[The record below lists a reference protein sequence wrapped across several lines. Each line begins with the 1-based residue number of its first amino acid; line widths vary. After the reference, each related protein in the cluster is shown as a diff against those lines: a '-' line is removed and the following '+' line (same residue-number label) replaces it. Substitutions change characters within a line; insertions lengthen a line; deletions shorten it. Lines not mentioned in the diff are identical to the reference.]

1 MQLHNMRGVSC
12 DKIAGPLLQ
21 FVMILVSLSVLLQ
34 SNKYDFYPLF
44 DTELRSDM
52 HTIVCYAVVSL
63 VVIKNTYYR
72 YNIDLIFSHVQQ
84 KVLSL
89 FYL

>member
-12 DKIAGPLLQ
+12 DKIAGPLLR

-34 SNKYDFYPLF
+34 SNKYRYDFYPLF

-52 HTIVCYAVVSL
+52 HTIVCYAVVS
-63 VVIKNTYYR
+63 
-72 YNIDLIFSHVQQ
+72 
-84 KVLSL
+84 
-89 FYL
+89 

>member
-1 MQLHNMRGVSC
+1 MNFMQLHNMRGVSR
-12 DKIAGPLLQ
+12 DKIAGPLLR

-72 YNIDLIFSHVQQ
+72 YSIDLIFSHVQ
-84 KVLSL
+84 
-89 FYL
+89 